1 MDMKQVVLIVLAILA
16 IVYILYNTVD
26 VKGIDLEKGLQFIE
40 GKGINE
46 PFIAGASINQGIGK
60 YSNIELRYPYQN
72 NWRNNSQNMALL
84 KQPIYAPQG
93 TPFPLKSSD
102 SMQPVYPTMGP
113 RIDGEPDSP
122 QMLSM
127 LAFNQAKPECCPST
141 FSTSTGCV
149 CLTSKQ
155 SDWLSL
161 RGGNNG
167 FNSDF

>member
-1 MDMKQVVLIVLAILA
+1 MQQVILIVLAILA
-16 IVYILYNTVD
+16 IAYILYNTFEVN
-26 VKGIDLEKGLQFIE
+26 GISLEKGVLYVA
-40 GKGINE
+40 GKGVNE
-46 PFIAGASINQGIGK
+46 PFISGAPINQGIGA

-72 NWRNNSQNMALL
+72 SWRNNTQNISLL
-84 KQPIYAPQG
+84 KSPIYAPQG
-93 TPFPLKSSD
+93 SPFPLKSSD
-102 SMQPVYPTMGP
+102 SMQPVYPTMGATV
-113 RIDGEPDSP
+113 DGQVDSP
-122 QMLSM
+122 QMMSM

-149 CLTSKQ
+149 CLTNKQ

>member
-1 MDMKQVVLIVLAILA
+1 MAIQQIVLIILGLLA

-26 VKGIDLEKGLQFIE
+26 VDGKSLEKGILYVE
-40 GKGINE
+40 GKAINE
-46 PFIAGASINQGIGK
+46 PFISGSPIGQGIGE

-72 NWRNNSQNMALL
+72 NWRNSTQNIPLL
-84 KQPIYAPQG
+84 KSPIYTGQG

-102 SMQPVYPTMGP
+102 SMQPVYPKMGASV
-113 RIDGEPDSP
+113 DGQPDSP

-127 LAFNQAKPECCPST
+127 LSFNQARPECCPST

>member
-1 MDMKQVVLIVLAILA
+1 MDIQQVGLIILAILA
-16 IVYILYNTVD
+16 IIYILYNTVEID
-26 VKGIDLEKGLQFIE
+26 GKPIEKGIYYVAGR
-40 GKGINE
+40 GINE
-46 PFIAGASINQGIGK
+46 PFIAGASINQGIGE
-60 YSNIELRYPYQN
+60 YSNIELRYPYEN
-72 NWRNNSQNMALL
+72 NWRNNSQNVPLL
-84 KQPIYAPQG
+84 KTPIYAPQG

-113 RIDGEPDSP
+113 HVDGQVDSP
-122 QMLSM
+122 QMMSM

-155 SDWLSL
+155 SDWLAL